1 MDAQTKLRLLLGPV
15 RPFIAGK
22 LRDAF
27 MVPLRTAYAKRT
39 VPVSVTPRSVSPV
52 VPVPSAQWCMRHAP
66 AVRAAAEAFLA
77 GRVEAYGIDHW
88 QVGDSDPVV
97 EDIRSVHELSRMHPW
112 CSLALCATL
121 DPSRA
126 EAWRDA
132 ALHSMKRFVDAY
144 PPHHGTH
151 WLFPMGIA
159 IRALSMTT
167 ALGWL
172 RHAQCAPDAATEAC
186 LAASLIDHGIL
197 LRARREFSGGMT
209 TSHYLANM
217 TGILAIGA
225 AVDDAYTKGWY
236 AEARTALDCELHRQ
250 LLDDGF
256 GNEASTGYHRQIL
269 DLFLAAATIIKGQ
282 EGALPDAWRD
292 RLTAAVGVQRLLDVA
307 GMPLIGD
314 NDDGMAYKLTGYA
327 PDTSYLYAMAEGL
340 GIASS
345 EPANHLVLSCAGID
359 VYQPGRYD
367 VVLRAGPIG
376 QYGKGGHAHND
387 QTSIIVRIGGRPII
401 IDPGSSTYTGNPH
414 MRNSERSV
422 AMHCVMTID
431 GEEQN
436 IIPGDGG
443 EGLFWLLGDRCNA
456 TVLQRTQHEWIATME
471 VPAITRCVKMHSNSI
486 EIEDV
491 HRDGMAT
498 LVLTIPLAP
507 GLTVDCDTD
516 AVTVRAAEGTLC
528 RISFAG
534 YATDGTRCP
543 LSIVLEKGW
552 MCPRF
557 GERVPNTLVRV
568 RGRAERVAWRLDLDT
583 DGRA

>member
-1 MDAQTKLRLLLGPV
+1 M
-15 RPFIAGK
+15 
-22 LRDAF
+22 
-27 MVPLRTAYAKRT
+27 M
-39 VPVSVTPRSVSPV
+39 
-52 VPVPSAQWCMRHAP
+52 
-66 AVRAAAEAFLA
+66 
-77 GRVEAYGIDHW
+77 
-88 QVGDSDPVV
+88 
-97 EDIRSVHELSRMHPW
+97 
-112 CSLALCATL
+112 
-121 DPSRA
+121 
-126 EAWRDA
+126 
-132 ALHSMKRFVDAY
+132 RFVDAY

-172 RHAQCAPDAATEAC
+172 RHAPWVPDAATLAR

-225 AVDDAYTKGWY
+225 AIDDAYTKGWY
-236 AEARTALDCELHRQ
+236 AEARTALDREFHRQ

-269 DLFLAAATIIKGQ
+269 DLFLAAATIIRGR
-282 EGALPDAWRD
+282 EGALPSTWRD
-292 RLTAAVGVQRLLDVA
+292 RLTAAVAAQRVLDAV

-327 PDTSYLYAMAEGL
+327 PDTSYLHAMAEDL
-340 GIASS
+340 GIAPS
-345 EPANHLVLSCAGID
+345 EPANHLALPHAGID
-359 VYQPGRYD
+359 VYQQGRYD

-387 QTSIIVRIGGRPII
+387 QTSIIVRVSGRPII

-414 MRNSERSV
+414 VRNIERSV

-436 IIPGDGG
+436 IIPNDGG

-456 TVLQRTQHEWIATME
+456 TVLQRTQHEWIATMA
-471 VPAITRCVKMHSNSI
+471 VPAITRCVKMHFNSI

-491 HRDGMAT
+491 HRNGMAT
-498 LVLTIPLAP
+498 LALTIPLAP
-507 GLTVDCDTD
+507 GLTVECDTD
-516 AVTVRAAEGTLC
+516 GVTVRTAEGTLG

-534 YATDGTRCP
+534 YTTDGTRCP
-543 LSIVLEKGW
+543 LSIELQEGW

-557 GERVPNTLVRV
+557 GERIPITIVRV
-568 RGRAERVAWRLDLDT
+568 RGWAERVAWRLDLDT